1 MAALLKIAC
10 LTLLTSTIIWGQAD
24 NLNGSEWL
32 RDAYTAWN
40 NEDDAGLKL
49 VTEKAHLA
57 AAQGG
62 SLALDSL
69 RQNVLIFAGDL
80 YAGGHYHKGREILM
94 ISDSIVS
101 GVIFNHLDSL
111 GIEVTYQIALG
122 SYFLYDSKKSI
133 SYLQD
138 IIPQL
143 DSTSFDFARCQSL
156 LGFSYIDLGL
166 FSRAI
171 KPLELAYPGYVEFYG
186 TNSDKVASNRNDL
199 GLAYEMVGLI
209 NRAETLYRQ
218 GLEIRGLTDGKRSPD
233 LYPLLINLADL
244 YRKKNNHSESQKFF
258 QRAVDLVEG
267 QEEIDSAAL
276 NVLYLNLGILLFEKG
291 DLQESRAILDL
302 ALDGFQR
309 EDTPQAIERQGM
321 VYLQRAKREAYVENY
336 EESISILENAQSLLA
351 SLDQQKFRETCN
363 QVASNLGV
371 YHNRAGNYDAAL
383 TYLYSLRDSLV
394 EDPDGQDLLANV
406 YNEIAE
412 SYRGLGNESEAERF
426 ARLALAKQIE
436 LYGYPD
442 FHQAFTYNQLAKLA
456 AERGTPNTRVLA
468 LVDSA
473 LLMNGA
479 ENLPLE
485 GYLDY
490 EFYLES
496 LLLKAKHSTGARAL
510 EIYARANDVLA
521 NLRTRLISAEDKLNF
536 AKYSY
541 QISSQA
547 IARRRS

>member
-244 YRKKNNHSESQKFF
+244 LRKKNNFSESQKFF

-510 EIYARANDVLA
+510 AIYCPGKRRAGLLCA
-521 NLRTRLISAEDKLNF
+521 PG
-536 AKYSY
+536 
-541 QISSQA
+541 
-547 IARRRS
+547 